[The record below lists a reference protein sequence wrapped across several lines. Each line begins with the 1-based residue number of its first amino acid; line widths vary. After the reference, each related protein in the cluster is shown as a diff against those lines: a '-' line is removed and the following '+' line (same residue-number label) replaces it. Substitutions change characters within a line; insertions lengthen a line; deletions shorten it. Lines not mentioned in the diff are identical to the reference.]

1 MKNPVKLKIVGQGS
15 SQNAQKSAE
24 KLAENTLDRLEDK
37 NSSVRQIIGLVVND
51 LGDLGDEEDEI
62 LFECSQIDVS
72 CEINNG
78 IEDFIE
84 EVESVSGRKEISSE
98 HQKLFDLQED
108 YDGSRPKV
116 LAPRDLK
123 KLVRK
128 DSFKIEELDEN
139 GKPFPKKPSHRS
151 ECKNG
156 PRPCPYVSCRYHL
169 YLDVTDSGGIRL
181 NYPGKTL
188 EELSYTC
195 ALDVADKGSITIDD
209 IGRLLNVTR
218 ERARQLIIMAR
229 ENLSLALGVK
239 DGKAVNQED
248 WDI

>member
-1 MKNPVKLKIVGQGS
+1 MGKFGKAMKNPVKLKINGKAL
-15 SQNAQKSAE
+15 SQNSP
-24 KLAENTLDRLEDK
+24 RLEDK
-37 NSSVRQIIGLVVND
+37 NSTTRQIIGLVVNEV
-51 LGDLGDEEDEI
+51 GDLGQEEPDV
-62 LFECSQIDVS
+62 LFECSQITIS
-72 CEINNG
+72 YETNNG
-78 IEDFIE
+78 IDDFIE
-84 EVESVSGRKEISSE
+84 EVESVVDRKEVNSE
-98 HQKLFDLQED
+98 HQKLFEIHEE

-123 KLVRK
+123 KLIRK
-128 DSFKIEELDEN
+128 DSFRIEELDEN
-139 GKPFPKKPSHRS
+139 GKPFPRKPSHRS
-151 ECKNG
+151 ECKDG

-195 ALDVADKGSITIDD
+195 ALDVADKGSITIED

-239 DGKAVNQED
+239 DGRAMNQED